1 MGDTT
6 DSQTSCGH
14 VLTASC
20 LAVTGS
26 VLAVHRRP
34 QRVNRDEENLLPF
47 TSCARIVK
55 DDGPRKHP
63 RSAPPFPRFPTAMS
77 AVPGLGPLLPP
88 SARAVRN
95 RLRVSRGCAR
105 RPRRPAPAEFSHPK
119 NDEALLGDKD
129 GGPPDLWTRVG
140 QQQFTRFGLQP
151 HLGPVG
157 FEVAHHS

>member
-20 LAVTGS
+20 LVVTGS
-26 VLAVHRRP
+26 VLAVHRRT
-34 QRVNRDEENLLPF
+34 QRANRDEENLLPF

-77 AVPGLGPLLPP
+77 AVPGLHPPAPTGPGRAQPP
-88 SARAVRN
+88 AGSK
-95 RLRVSRGCAR
+95 GFAR

-129 GGPPDLWTRVG
+129 GGPPDLWARVG
-140 QQQFTRFGLQP
+140 QQQCTRFGLQP

>member
-1 MGDTT
+1 
-6 DSQTSCGH
+6 
-14 VLTASC
+14 L
-20 LAVTGS
+20 
-26 VLAVHRRP
+26 P
-34 QRVNRDEENLLPF
+34 QQRSTRAEDNVSP
-47 TSCARIVK
+47 SPSGARTVE
-55 DDGPRKHP
+55 DDGPRKPP

-95 RLRVSRGCAR
+95 HLRVSRGFAR